1 MHSVNVLT
9 CSSLPPASCILIY
22 ICVEMN
28 RLPSLFAAIQDAQP
42 VLEKLDPPR
51 RAAVVMALLALTLI
65 GLFSVVFIMVG
76 GHWVRRMARHRP
88 GKGGATAADKRAE
101 AMQLWKSL
109 ESVLPE
115 TKTDDTIHMNKLPG
129 DTKVDG

>member
-1 MHSVNVLT
+1 MST
-9 CSSLPPASCILIY
+9 FRYLI
-22 ICVEMN
+22 
-28 RLPSLFAAIQDAQP
+28 AAAQGAEP
-42 VLEKLDPPR
+42 VLEKLDPLR

-76 GHWVRRMARHRP
+76 GHWVRRMARQRL
-88 GKGGATAADKRAE
+88 GKSAKVADDKLAE
-101 AMQLWKSL
+101 SLQLRKSL

-115 TKTDDTIHMNKLPG
+115 AKTDDTIHMSKLPG

>member
-1 MHSVNVLT
+1 MSIFGH
-9 CSSLPPASCILIY
+9 LI
-22 ICVEMN
+22 
-28 RLPSLFAAIQDAQP
+28 AAVQGAEP

-65 GLFSVVFIMVG
+65 GLFSIVFIMVG

-88 GKGGATAADKRAE
+88 GKAGAAPTDKLAE
-101 AMQLWKSL
+101 TLQLRKSL

-115 TKTDDTIHMNKLPG
+115 AKTDDTIHMSKLPG
-129 DTKVDG
+129 ETKVDS

>member
-1 MHSVNVLT
+1 MSACCQLIVAAQ
-9 CSSLPPASCILIY
+9 AS
-22 ICVEMN
+22 E
-28 RLPSLFAAIQDAQP
+28 P
-42 VLEKLDPPR
+42 VLERLDPPR

-65 GLFSVVFIMVG
+65 GLFFIVLIMVG

-88 GKGGATAADKRAE
+88 GKTENTATYKLAE
-101 AMQLWKSL
+101 ELRLRKSL

-115 TKTDDTIHMNKLPG
+115 AKTDDTVHLGKSPG

>member
-1 MHSVNVLT
+1 MSIFCH
-9 CSSLPPASCILIY
+9 LIAAVQG
-22 ICVEMN
+22 VE
-28 RLPSLFAAIQDAQP
+28 P

-65 GLFSVVFIMVG
+65 GLFSIVFIMVG

-88 GKGGATAADKRAE
+88 GKAGATPADKLAE
-101 AMQLWKSL
+101 ALQLRKSL

-115 TKTDDTIHMNKLPG
+115 AKTDDTIHMSKLPG
-129 DTKVDG
+129 DTKVDS